1 MIILLLLIWV
11 HEEFCIRIIIRFEV
25 VGDQELNMKIKL
37 DPEHDLEL
45 DPEPELELDP
55 ELDLGLELDPE
66 FDLQLNLELDLCLE
80 SELEDG
86 LVCRVNERK
95 KIILEDRKETD
106 RQTEEDRY

>member
-1 MIILLLLIWV
+1 
-11 HEEFCIRIIIRFEV
+11 
-25 VGDQELNMKIKL
+25 MKIK
-37 DPEHDLEL
+37 L